1 MLTVAVVTLLS
12 ELAVVTL
19 FANKLLIK
27 DDVVV
32 GVVMSCAF
40 DVIEGDCVDETCWF
54 VERTC

>member
-1 MLTVAVVTLLS
+1 MTTHDDMLTVAVVMLIS

-40 DVIEGDCVDETCWF
+40 ELIDGDWVDETC
-54 VERTC
+54 

>member
-1 MLTVAVVTLLS
+1 MTTHDDMLTVAVVMLLS

-32 GVVMSCAF
+32 GVVMS
-40 DVIEGDCVDETCWF
+40 
-54 VERTC
+54 